1 MYIILASKS
10 PRRRE
15 ILTNAGYNIRVSASD
30 VDEVV
35 YEIYPEDKVLAIAK
49 KKGLDVYKKFVNDDQ
64 AIILSAD
71 TIVVVDDEILGKPKD
86 KEDARNMIS
95 KLQGRAH
102 DVYTAVFI
110 KSLYY
115 EDSFVEKT
123 QVNVSSMTDEEIE
136 NYISSNEPYDKAG
149 GYGIQGIFS
158 QYITSINGDYYN
170 VMGLPINK
178 VKEVLKKYDLSHKL
192 QCPNCKNEVKE
203 TDQFCLSCGT
213 KLNIIS
219 KKKVCSKCH
228 KINKSESKYCEFCG
242 NDLSNSASFVY
253 NDNECPICH
262 HINTQN
268 FDYCEACGTKLKI
281 DTRPD
286 NPIKIKKM
294 SKDSGLATASLVLGI
309 IGLVT
314 SFTCC
319 GIFVLVPLLASI
331 FGIIGITKG
340 NRDKAVAGLVMGAI
354 GLILSIIL
362 LMYLIANGN
371 FYIRY

>member
-30 VDEVV
+30 VEETVG
-35 YEIYPEDKVLAIAK
+35 ETNPEDKVLAIAK

-71 TIVVVDDEILGKPKD
+71 TIVVVDDEILGKPQD

-102 DVYTAVFI
+102 NVYTAVFI

-115 EDSFVEKT
+115 EDSFIEKT
-123 QVNVSSMTDEEIE
+123 EVNVASMTDEEIE

-219 KKKVCSKCH
+219 KKKVCTKCH
-228 KINKSESKYCEFCG
+228 KINKTESKYCEFCG

-340 NRDKAVAGLVMGAI
+340 NRDKAVAGLVMGSI
-354 GLILSIIL
+354 GLILSIIML
-362 LMYLIANGN
+362 ISLIANGN